1 MANKRLERRRHKLV
15 HTITEIFILFLT
27 MYMARSP
34 RPRPLKR
41 IARFVSKAIGG
52 LTEGIISIVI
62 GIIVIILNIAEIV
75 VLLKKGRKRKKPENL
90 ILSLSWADFFVGLV
104 YIIFGAAKIML
115 DYNPR
120 SRTLIKVTKT
130 TRLVFTFTIVV
141 SVLHL
146 LVITVERLYAVTR
159 PFQYRTVVT
168 MKRMIFIILAIW
180 ICSLTVIALLA
191 FLPRLLTLPKEKIQ
205 PYLGWLIFVT
215 ATVMI
220 LVYGYLGYTL
230 FNGFQTKLSKGGSDE
245 TSKKNLYAD
254 QKRDTI
260 FYICIV
266 AAFTLCSF
274 LSATGWL
281 LPKGVDRKAKDLVN
295 TIGLFLLVSNSFINP
310 ILYFWKSHL
319 SRKGRMP
326 TRPLEM
332 IKWALEAGT
341 DSKPPTPQVSNI
353 NADTKA
359 AISLSKTS
367 IPVSTPLSSRQN
379 SLEKSL

>member
-1 MANKRLERRRHKLV
+1 M
-15 HTITEIFILFLT
+15 
-27 MYMARSP
+27 
-34 RPRPLKR
+34 
-41 IARFVSKAIGG
+41 
-52 LTEGIISIVI
+52 IV
-62 GIIVIILNIAEIV
+62 LNIAEIV

-115 DYNPR
+115 DYNPK
-120 SRTLIKVTKT
+120 SRTLLKVAKN
-130 TRLVFTFTIVV
+130 TRLLFTFTIVV
-141 SVLHL
+141 SVLHI
-146 LVITVERLYAVTR
+146 LVIAMERFYAVTR

-168 MKRMIFIILAIW
+168 MKRMVFIILAIW
-180 ICSLTVIALLA
+180 IFSLAVIALLA
-191 FLPRLLTLPKEKIQ
+191 FVPRVLTLPKAKIQ
-205 PYLGWLIFVT
+205 RYLGWFIIVT

-220 LVYGYLGYTL
+220 LVYGYLAYTL
-230 FNGFQTKLSKGGSDE
+230 LNGFQTKLSKGSSNE
-245 TSKKNLYAD
+245 TSKKISYAD

-260 FYICIV
+260 FCICIV

-274 LSATGWL
+274 LSAVGWL
-281 LPKGVDRKAKDLVN
+281 LPKGVDRKAKDLTK

-319 SRKGRMP
+319 SRKGKMP

-359 AISLSKTS
+359 AISLSKSST
-367 IPVSTPLSSRQN
+367 PVSTPLSSRRN
-379 SLEKSL
+379 SLENSS